1 MFPDRSSIS
10 RGSAIGV
17 AVPIAI
23 GMAAALAML
32 ATGNAHAN
40 LILNGNF
47 SANAASYTVWP
58 GYPNGTATGSSN
70 INPAAPT
77 DWTLPYVSGIGIN
90 GPDTG
95 FYATQGAP
103 FAPSSTAGV
112 SDFVFMNG
120 PPTGY
125 PQSFISQTVATVPG
139 QAYTLT
145 YEAAGTAGD
154 TTIGVLSAVVED
166 TTSDT
171 NLATQTPAITETAF
185 NTFTLGFTATSV
197 STMVEFL
204 KNQDPNNSV
213 DVANVSLVAT
223 PEPGALYLA
232 AAGMLGLVL
241 LRRRKAV

>member
-1 MFPDRSSIS
+1 MVVKRSSVLLT
-10 RGSAIGV
+10 GA
-17 AVPIAI
+17 AA
-23 GMAAALAML
+23 AAALSML
-32 ATGNAHAN
+32 VAGNAHAN

-47 SANAASYTVWP
+47 SANASSYTVWP
-58 GYPNGTATGSSN
+58 GYPNTP
-70 INPAAPT
+70 NPPAPT
-77 DWTLPYVSGIGIN
+77 DWTVTYVSGIGIN

-95 FYATQGAP
+95 FYSNPPSGQLAEP

-112 SDFVFMNG
+112 RDFVFMNG

-145 YEAAGTAGD
+145 YEAAGTANV
-154 TTIGVLSAVVED
+154 TPIGVLTVVAED
-166 TTSDT
+166 TKNNTQ
-171 NLATQTPAITETAF
+171 LATQTPAITDTAF

-223 PEPGALYLA
+223 PEPAALYLA